1 MPFVAAIVILTAVKS
16 PPGDFAQSIL
26 GQGATKDA
34 VEAICKDLGL
44 DQPLLS
50 VTLISFPV

>member
-1 MPFVAAIVILTAVKS
+1 MPFVAAIVIWTAVKL
-16 PPGDFAQSIL
+16 PPGDFSQSIL
-26 GQGATKDA
+26 GQRATKDA

-44 DQPLLS
+44 DQSLLS

>member
-1 MPFVAAIVILTAVKS
+1 MPFVAAIVILTAVKL
-16 PPGDFAQSIL
+16 PPGDFSQSIL
-26 GQGATKDA
+26 GQRATKDA

-44 DQPLLS
+44 DQLLLS